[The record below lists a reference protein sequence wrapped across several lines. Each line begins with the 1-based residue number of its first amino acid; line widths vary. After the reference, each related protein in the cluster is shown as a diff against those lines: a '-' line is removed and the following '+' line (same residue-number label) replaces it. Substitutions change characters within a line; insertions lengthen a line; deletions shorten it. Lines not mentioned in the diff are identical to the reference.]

1 MSTSKE
7 KDQFEIKSP
16 RNKINLSNK
25 FKSPSSLKNEK
36 PDEDFINYSNELL
49 SENIQISPM
58 INPIPCFTVKNE
70 SSTKEEISS
79 LNTFYSNNNK
89 KLNINISYNSS
100 NDKKKEKTIIL
111 NKNFKNLHLNNLI
124 MNNRYFRQYSPN
136 LELKKDQINTYNN
149 KQMNNS
155 NSSNN
160 TSDNNKINYEIYIN
174 NKKKFI
180 NKINKRKR
188 INPKNILTGIKKNKL
203 LNHLYFSTDNFYEKS
218 NIDEKMEKIKQ
229 QKEQKR
235 IKIKLLSQKINV
247 ATMKI
252 EILLNYK
259 KNKNINTIKKKIEYN
274 KIYCNNDL
282 KRIKDNYY
290 LDINNHKNQIKYM
303 KIKLLKFQEN
313 YIPINT
319 HREEIKKQE
328 LNFKIKKMEL
338 IEKIL
343 FLKKKLN
350 DKLNPDLIKH
360 EVYNMDDSFEEKT
373 INDLSFN
380 DFSIYKDN
388 LGIGNN
394 MNKKVNNKIYKKN
407 NNTFIESKIIKMNKH
422 QINFFKA
429 KFIKNVTEG
438 K

>member
-1 MSTSKE
+1 
-7 KDQFEIKSP
+7 
-16 RNKINLSNK
+16 
-25 FKSPSSLKNEK
+25 
-36 PDEDFINYSNELL
+36 
-49 SENIQISPM
+49 
-58 INPIPCFTVKNE
+58 
-70 SSTKEEISS
+70 
-79 LNTFYSNNNK
+79 
-89 KLNINISYNSS
+89 
-100 NDKKKEKTIIL
+100 
-111 NKNFKNLHLNNLI
+111 

>member
-313 YIPINT
+313 YIHINT

-422 QINFFKA
+422 QSNFFKA
-429 KFIKNVTEG
+429 RFIKNVTEG

>member
-111 NKNFKNLHLNNLI
+111 DKNFKNLHLNNLI

-313 YIPINT
+313 YIHINT

>member
-313 YIPINT
+313 YIHINT

>member
-218 NIDEKMEKIKQ
+218 NIDEKIEKIKQ
-229 QKEQKR
+229 QKEKKR

-313 YIPINT
+313 YIHINT

>member
-49 SENIQISPM
+49 SENVQISPM

-313 YIPINT
+313 YIHINT

>member
-16 RNKINLSNK
+16 RNKINPSNK

-49 SENIQISPM
+49 SENVQISPM

-313 YIPINT
+313 YIHINT

>member
-49 SENIQISPM
+49 SENVQISPM

-313 YIPINT
+313 YIHINT
-319 HREEIKKQE
+319 HREEFKKQE

>member
-16 RNKINLSNK
+16 RNKINISNK

-313 YIPINT
+313 YIHINT
-319 HREEIKKQE
+319 HREEFKKQE